1 KDYLVALSS
10 VAAIGGDYV
19 ATAVDELIALAAQAK
34 ECRQRNRMLFDAG
47 RLAQGQWDESA
58 LPDLFDPQIFRE
70 AAAGVASPAL
80 RAALTQAAQST
91 WPTFAG
97 FQEHQQNWL
106 FAPQES
112 EAAAAD
118 WFRFYRAYFVR
129 GIETMTDADAEIEIA
144 RRAGRAANAASA
156 AEDGW
161 LQTVVACDDLSRW
174 QDQVWDDAQAV
185 FALWHAQ
192 SAASADA
199 SPEI

>member
-1 KDYLVALSS
+1 MKVPERRR
-10 VAAIGGDYV
+10 
-19 ATAVDELIALAAQAK
+19 AVPTSF
-34 ECRQRNRMLFDAG
+34 ECSKVTRGHAPVRIPRAVQRHRGPL
-47 RLAQGQWDESA
+47 
-58 LPDLFDPQIFRE
+58 RE
-70 AAAGVASPAL
+70 
-80 RAALTQAAQST
+80 ALTQATQST

-97 FQEHQQNWL
+97 FQAHSADWQ
-106 FAPQES
+106 FAPQDS
-112 EAAAAD
+112 DAAAAD

-129 GIETMTDADAEIEIA
+129 GIETMTDADADAEIA
-144 RRAGRAANAASA
+144 RRVGRAANA